1 MMAINGTVRKWGNS
15 VGIRLSKEDM
25 TGLNISVDD
34 QVVVEIKKKDN
45 PLRELSQFFV
55 KNNLRPITKES
66 IKRARKEL
74 EGEYYKG

>member
-1 MMAINGTVRKWGNS
+1 MAINGTVRKWGNS